1 MIRIRDIALPPAHS
15 AEQLQYEAA
24 QLLRLS
30 PSRIRKLTIVRRS
43 VDARKKPDVKIIY
56 TVDVAVEGSVSKEPQ
71 NGGVVRCRSVTLR
84 EKMLTR
90 LLGRKERVM
99 ILIPGN
105 TVESLD
111 ITELSEGGAACE

>member
-1 MIRIRDIALPPAHS
+1 MRH
-15 AEQLQYEAA
+15 
-24 QLLRLS
+24 
-30 PSRIRKLTIVRRS
+30 KL
-43 VDARKKPDVKIIY
+43 KI
-56 TVDVAVEGSVSKEPQ
+56 SVSKEPQ
-71 NGGVVRCRSVTLR
+71 NGGGVVRCRSVTLR

-111 ITELSEGGAACE
+111 ITELPEGGAACE

>member
-1 MIRIRDIALPPAHS
+1 MNAMRH
-15 AEQLQYEAA
+15 
-24 QLLRLS
+24 
-30 PSRIRKLTIVRRS
+30 KL
-43 VDARKKPDVKIIY
+43 KI
-56 TVDVAVEGSVSKEPQ
+56 SVSKEPQ
-71 NGGVVRCRSVTLR
+71 TGGVVRCRSVTLR

-111 ITELSEGGAACE
+111 ITELPEGGATVE

>member
-1 MIRIRDIALPPAHS
+1 MRH
-15 AEQLQYEAA
+15 
-24 QLLRLS
+24 
-30 PSRIRKLTIVRRS
+30 KL
-43 VDARKKPDVKIIY
+43 KI
-56 TVDVAVEGSVSKEPQ
+56 SVSKEPQ

-111 ITELSEGGAACE
+111 IT

>member
-1 MIRIRDIALPPAHS
+1 MRH
-15 AEQLQYEAA
+15 
-24 QLLRLS
+24 
-30 PSRIRKLTIVRRS
+30 KL
-43 VDARKKPDVKIIY
+43 KI
-56 TVDVAVEGSVSKEPQ
+56 SVSKEPQ
-71 NGGVVRCRSVTLR
+71 NSVTLR

>member
-1 MIRIRDIALPPAHS
+1 MTLIIS
-15 AEQLQYEAA
+15 
-24 QLLRLS
+24 LS
-30 PSRIRKLTIVRRS
+30 PAVYRKERESSLPERMNAMRH
-43 VDARKKPDVKIIY
+43 KLKI
-56 TVDVAVEGSVSKEPQ
+56 SVSKEPQ
-71 NGGVVRCRSVTLR
+71 TGGVVRCRSVTLR

-111 ITELSEGGAACE
+111 ITELPEGGAACE

>member
-1 MIRIRDIALPPAHS
+1 MRH
-15 AEQLQYEAA
+15 
-24 QLLRLS
+24 
-30 PSRIRKLTIVRRS
+30 KL
-43 VDARKKPDVKIIY
+43 KI
-56 TVDVAVEGSVSKEPQ
+56 SVSKEPQ

-111 ITELSEGGAACE
+111 ITELPEGGAACEYPEVFLPYPKEALGLVV

>member
-1 MIRIRDIALPPAHS
+1 MS
-15 AEQLQYEAA
+15 KEQEKQ
-24 QLLRLS
+24 
-30 PSRIRKLTIVRRS
+30 PSRKDERHEAQAEDQRVQGAAERR
-43 VDARKKPDVKIIY
+43 
-56 TVDVAVEGSVSKEPQ
+56 GGQMPQ
-71 NGGVVRCRSVTLR
+71 CDLR

-111 ITELSEGGAACE
+111 ITELADGGAACE

>member
-1 MIRIRDIALPPAHS
+1 M
-15 AEQLQYEAA
+15 
-24 QLLRLS
+24 
-30 PSRIRKLTIVRRS
+30 
-43 VDARKKPDVKIIY
+43 
-56 TVDVAVEGSVSKEPQ
+56 
-71 NGGVVRCRSVTLR
+71 TLR

-111 ITELSEGGAACE
+111 ITELADGGAACE

>member
-1 MIRIRDIALPPAHS
+1 MRH
-15 AEQLQYEAA
+15 
-24 QLLRLS
+24 RL
-30 PSRIRKLTIVRRS
+30 
-43 VDARKKPDVKIIY
+43 KI
-56 TVDVAVEGSVSKEPQ
+56 SVSKELQ
-71 NGGVVRCRSVTLR
+71 TGGVVRCRSVTLR

-111 ITELSEGGAACE
+111 ITELADGGAACE

>member
-1 MIRIRDIALPPAHS
+1 MRQKLEIS
-15 AEQLQYEAA
+15 G
-24 QLLRLS
+24 
-30 PSRIRKLTIVRRS
+30 SR
-43 VDARKKPDVKIIY
+43 
-56 TVDVAVEGSVSKEPQ
+56 EPQ
-71 NGGVVRCRSVTLR
+71 HGGEVRGRSVTLR

>member
-1 MIRIRDIALPPAHS
+1 MAVCRK
-15 AEQLQYEAA
+15 EQKKQ
-24 QLLRLS
+24 
-30 PSRIRKLTIVRRS
+30 PSRKDERHEHKL
-43 VDARKKPDVKIIY
+43 KI
-56 TVDVAVEGSVSKEPQ
+56 SVSKEPQ

-111 ITELSEGGAACE
+111 ITELPEGGAACE

>member
-1 MIRIRDIALPPAHS
+1 MPQRD
-15 AEQLQYEAA
+15 
-24 QLLRLS
+24 
-30 PSRIRKLTIVRRS
+30 
-43 VDARKKPDVKIIY
+43 
-56 TVDVAVEGSVSKEPQ
+56 
-71 NGGVVRCRSVTLR
+71 LR

-111 ITELSEGGAACE
+111 ITELPEGGATVE

>member
-1 MIRIRDIALPPAHS
+1 MRH
-15 AEQLQYEAA
+15 
-24 QLLRLS
+24 
-30 PSRIRKLTIVRRS
+30 KL
-43 VDARKKPDVKIIY
+43 KI
-56 TVDVAVEGSVSKEPQ
+56 SVSKEPQ

>member
-1 MIRIRDIALPPAHS
+1 MRH
-15 AEQLQYEAA
+15 
-24 QLLRLS
+24 
-30 PSRIRKLTIVRRS
+30 KL
-43 VDARKKPDVKIIY
+43 KI
-56 TVDVAVEGSVSKEPQ
+56 SVSKEPQ

-111 ITELSEGGAACE
+111 ITELPHSRQHRGIPGHHRAVGGRCGL